1 VSIRSESDIESKVIQ
16 YAESKGVLQVKLNL
30 IGRSGWPDRM
40 LLYKGSV
47 AFIEFKKAGEKP
59 RELQKHIHEQLRRH
73 GFNVYVVDQ
82 VSDGLLIVEGI
93 AKGGADV

>member
-1 VSIRSESDIESKVIQ
+1 MSIRSESDIESKVIQ
-16 YAESKGVLQVKLNL
+16 YAETKGVLQVKLNL

-40 LLYKGSV
+40 LLYKGAV
-47 AFIEFKKAGEKP
+47 AFIEFKRAGEKP

-82 VSDGLLIVEGI
+82 ISDGLLVVEGI
-93 AKGGADV
+93 TQGRKDV